1 MPQTADR
8 PKDARLDVRLSETL
22 LYRIKAAAAERG
34 ETVSEIARRQLDEVA
49 RRTLRDDAA

>member
-8 PKDARLDVRLSETL
+8 PKNARLDVRMSESL

-34 ETVSEIARRQLDEVA
+34 ETVSEITRRQLDQVA
-49 RRTLRDDAA
+49 RRTLQEDAA